1 MAQCAAPWSF
11 LHGALMAHGA
21 HLGRWQ
27 HPHLILRQGID
38 NLCYNK
44 WPPQRSFPFRE
55 PPQKAHGLK
64 PDRPQAR
71 IVGIPPRPDR
81 IDLEQASRGSLDAC
95 R

>member
-44 WPPQRSFPFRE
+44 WPPQRSFPFRSHHKR
-55 PPQKAHGLK
+55 PTDSSQTGHK
-64 PDRPQAR
+64 P
-71 IVGIPPRPDR
+71 GSS
-81 IDLEQASRGSLDAC
+81 ASRLDQTESILNKRAACSLEAC